1 MGGVTFMEG
10 NPDRQ
15 FPESRVLIIMTG
27 GTICMQPSDDGLV
40 PMSGFLELAMAPR
53 PSFNDSTAP
62 STNLTAYTKEGH
74 KLSLPSLRTP
84 TSAYSRH
91 IRYSIL
97 EFSPLLDSSSIASA
111 GWTDIALTI
120 QKNYPFFDGFVILHG
135 TDSLAYTAS
144 ALSFMLADL
153 GKPVILT
160 GSQASIFALQSDAVD
175 NLLGSLIIAGTFTI
189 PEVCLFFHH
198 TLFRGNRT
206 TKVSASSFEAFD
218 SPNADPL
225 ARVTSLGVDVNW
237 GLVRRPT
244 RIAEFAVTKTLDTT
258 HVASLRIFPG
268 IWPQL
273 VDSVL
278 RVPDLRGL
286 VLETFGMGNA
296 PGGVDGHLTK
306 AIKQAVDRGIVIVNV
321 SQCTNGFVS
330 PLYAP
335 GTALGRAGVVF
346 GGDLTTEAALT
357 KLSYLLALKDEGTIG
372 LEEVKD
378 MMGKSLRGE
387 MTELRVASFVH
398 PAGDL
403 EDDAVGR
410 ISESDSAFTALG
422 YAISN
427 GDLRT
432 VRELL
437 EGDEFNH
444 QLLKKADYA
453 GNTAVHLAAVGPE
466 PEILKEI
473 LLRGASVHV
482 RNRANNT
489 PLYLAEKMVA
499 SGASP
504 NSQQC
509 VTLLKGAGAHLW
521 LENEGSMANSRRAS
535 TGGGGSNGSNGDEN
549 GHGNGIQTNRS
560 AGEAEKEKASN
571 ALAAEFTGLSLEVET
586 PLLDLGPEEERVREG
601 LDAVWKTAMER
612 ICKEQDAVIARARSE
627 MDAMLAQE
635 MAFVEREMAKLVG
648 RPVTSTEGSGG
659 DVGAASDMEMGK
671 IVN

>member
-10 NPDRQ
+10 NPDRK

-27 GTICMQPSDDGLV
+27 GTICMQPSADGLV

-62 STNLTAYTKEGH
+62 STNITAYTKEGH
-74 KLSLPSLRTP
+74 KLTLSSLRTP
-84 TSAYSRH
+84 TSAYCKH

-120 QKNYPFFDGFVILHG
+120 QQNYHLFDGFVILHG

-144 ALSFMLADL
+144 ALSFMLSDL

-218 SPNADPL
+218 SPNSDPL
-225 ARVTSLGVDVNW
+225 AKVTSLGVDVNW

-244 RIAEFAVTKTLDTT
+244 RIKEFNVTKTLDTT

-306 AIKQAVDRGIVIVNV
+306 AIKQAVERGIVIVNV

-357 KLSYLLALKDEGTIG
+357 KLSYLLALKDRGTVG
-372 LEEVKD
+372 LEEVKE
-378 MMGKSLRGE
+378 MMGRSLRGE

-398 PAGDL
+398 PAGVVE
-403 EDDAVGR
+403 EDVVGK
-410 ISESDSAFTALG
+410 ITAAESAFTALG

-466 PEILKEI
+466 PKILREV
-473 LLRGASVHV
+473 LERGASVHV

-499 SGASP
+499 SGTTPKSEE
-504 NSQQC
+504 C
-509 VTLLKGAGAHLW
+509 VGLLKEAGGHLW
-521 LENEGSMANSRRAS
+521 LENEESMANSRRGS
-535 TGGGGSNGSNGDEN
+535 VGGSEN
-549 GHGNGIQTNRS
+549 GNGVN
-560 AGEAEKEKASN
+560 AKPAEEK
-571 ALAAEFTGLSLEVET
+571 LTLEVEA
-586 PLLDLGPEEERVREG
+586 PLLGDPESFLWGGATEKVRQEH
-601 LDAVWKTAMER
+601 DAVWKNAMER
-612 ICKEQDAVIARARSE
+612 VRKEQDSVIERARKE
-627 MDAMLAQE
+627 LD
-635 MAFVEREMAKLVG
+635 AKLRQELVMVEAERARLLKIG
-648 RPVTSTEGSGG
+648 DTPNVQGGADDIESTT
-659 DVGAASDMEMGK
+659 GK